1 MIYINGVNYYI
12 ALVFIA
18 TEKEV
23 QLPTQDIVDV
33 SKTTVTESHLTTLE
47 IPIKFTKPLTTEMY
61 AKPKEQAMYVLVIQY
76 VVL

>member
-1 MIYINGVNYYI
+1 M
-12 ALVFIA
+12 
-18 TEKEV
+18 
-23 QLPTQDIVDV
+23 